1 MSTVSRH
8 IAVDAT
14 PSVALATWSH
24 FVRWIMTGHQ
34 RLACDEL
41 ACVDA
46 VRAGLVS
53 FESVDGGRRTNV
65 IFNLDYDDENGPS
78 RAVLE
83 QNVARDLVVF
93 KDYIERGG
101 NQVGKS
107 TRAEKQAM
115 IEDEER
121 HSHEQ
126 LHRRIG
132 ADDEAVSYQDHFPS

>member
-1 MSTVSRH
+1 MSTVCRH
-8 IAVDAT
+8 IEVEVP

-24 FVRWIMTGHQ
+24 FARWIMSGHQ

-53 FESVDGGRRTNV
+53 FEPLKGGSRTDV
-65 IFNLDYDDENGPS
+65 IFNLDYDEENGPS

-83 QNVARDLVVF
+83 QNLARDLVVF
-93 KDYIERGG
+93 RDYIEHGG
-101 NQVGKS
+101 NQVGKP

-115 IEDEER
+115 VEDQERASHKQVHRHVGVEDETADFR
-121 HSHEQ
+121 H
-126 LHRRIG
+126 
-132 ADDEAVSYQDHFPS
+132 HFPT

>member
-8 IAVDAT
+8 IEVLAP

-24 FVRWIMTGHQ
+24 FVRSVMNGRQ

-53 FESVDGGRRTNV
+53 FEPVNAGSRTDV
-65 IFNLDYDDENGPS
+65 IFNLEYDEENGPS
-78 RAVLE
+78 KEVLE

-101 NQVGKS
+101 NQVGKP
-107 TRAEKQAM
+107 TRAEQQALV
-115 IEDEER
+115 EDEER
-121 HSHEQ
+121 HSHQQ
-126 LHRRIG
+126 LHRRMG
-132 ADDEAVSYQDHFPS
+132 AENEAVSYQDHFPS